1 MPRRALITGGE
12 GRLAHSLRETLL
24 ASGRFDEVLA
34 PGRAELDVTRAEDV
48 GDYFS
53 GIDRL
58 DLLINNAGT
67 LRDAPVLK
75 LSEGDWD
82 AVQSTN
88 LRGVFL
94 CSREAIRLM
103 FRART
108 GHIVNVGSFSAL
120 RPPPGQAA
128 YAAAKAGLIGLTQAL
143 AEEVG
148 KRGVRV
154 NCVLPGFLEDT
165 GMTRD
170 LPPELIERARQDHTL
185 GRFNSPEDAA
195 AFIDFLDGRLGAVSG
210 QVFQLDSRLRRW

>member
-12 GRLAHSLRETLL
+12 GRLARSLRETLL

-34 PGRAELDVTRAEDV
+34 PGRAELDVTRAEEIR
-48 GDYFS
+48 DYFS
-53 GIDRL
+53 GIDGL

-67 LRDAPVLK
+67 LRDSPLLK
-75 LSEGDWD
+75 LSEGDWEV
-82 AVQSTN
+82 VQSTN
-88 LRGVFL
+88 LRGAFL

-165 GMTRD
+165 GMTRG
-170 LPPELIERARQDHTL
+170 LPPEVIERARHDHTL

>member
-1 MPRRALITGGE
+1 MTRRALITGGE
-12 GRLAHSLRETLL
+12 GGLARNLRETLL

-34 PGRAELDVTRAEDV
+34 PGRAELDVTRAEEIR
-48 GDYFS
+48 DYFT

-67 LRDAPVLK
+67 LRDSPMLK

-88 LRGVFL
+88 LRGAFL
-94 CSREAIRLM
+94 CAREAIRLM

-170 LPPELIERARQDHTL
+170 LPPEIIERARQDHIL
-185 GRFNSPEDAA
+185 GRFNSPEDVA